1 VAFLAPA
8 HTGGFAIT
16 DYEYSIDDGSTW
28 VAAGTTSSP
37 FVISGLAN
45 GTPYQVRLRA
55 KNSSYSGVASSAT
68 SGTPVATVA
77 DAPTISSI
85 SASSQSLSVSFTGP
99 ANNGGSAISNY
110 KYSTD
115 GSTYRALSPT
125 QTSSPIVIG
134 FLSSDGTTALTNGT
148 GYPITLKAVNGTG
161 DSVASNSV
169 TATPGV
175 PAPAPSSG
183 GGGTTLPPVAAPL
196 PPLTAPG
203 ALPRFLPTPT
213 TQLGPVLRGNVPP
226 APPSA
231 PVATVG
237 GRATPIQTQVTSP
250 TGFSLT
256 AGVLNLGLRVQQ
268 DQGLVR
274 QNSSGGTEIEV
285 RKGSTA
291 AVSGS
296 GLLPRSTVQV
306 FLPLQG
312 TNSKEIARIPVN
324 EAGTF
329 SGDAVFATR
338 VNERPLPIGRQ
349 VLQVVSLDENGQQS
363 VVEMTVNIAQ
373 PPPAPEPDRT
383 AGTTPTLRPGQ
394 FLATNGG
401 EPEIVTVVPVPDVR
415 QARVE
420 GDGWQMAV
428 DIPSD
433 NGSVS
438 ASDDGGALLELV
450 RDETAVV
457 SGSGF
462 MPGTRA
468 DVWLFSEPTLLG
480 TVDIDEN
487 GAFTGE
493 VSIDANVVTVGEHTL
508 QLQGVGDDGYV
519 RAANLGVVVNDI
531 AAELSTAE
539 AAGGFLWWLWLLL
552 IFVALLVWFV
562 IWRYRRT
569 REA

>member
-1 VAFLAPA
+1 
-8 HTGGFAIT
+8 
-16 DYEYSIDDGSTW
+16 
-28 VAAGTTSSP
+28 
-37 FVISGLAN
+37 
-45 GTPYQVRLRA
+45 
-55 KNSSYSGVASSAT
+55 
-68 SGTPVATVA
+68 
-77 DAPTISSI
+77 
-85 SASSQSLSVSFTGP
+85 
-99 ANNGGSAISNY
+99 
-110 KYSTD
+110 
-115 GSTYRALSPT
+115 
-125 QTSSPIVIG
+125 
-134 FLSSDGTTALTNGT
+134 
-148 GYPITLKAVNGTG
+148 
-161 DSVASNSV
+161 
-169 TATPGV
+169 
-175 PAPAPSSG
+175 
-183 GGGTTLPPVAAPL
+183 
-196 PPLTAPG
+196 
-203 ALPRFLPTPT
+203 
-213 TQLGPVLRGNVPP
+213 
-226 APPSA
+226 
-231 PVATVG
+231 
-237 GRATPIQTQVTSP
+237 
-250 TGFSLT
+250 
-256 AGVLNLGLRVQQ
+256 
-268 DQGLVR
+268 
-274 QNSSGGTEIEV
+274 
-285 RKGSTA
+285 
-291 AVSGS
+291 
-296 GLLPRSTVQV
+296 V

-519 RAANLGVVVNDI
+519 RAANLGDVVNDI